1 MMLNAVPEPVREE
14 LVSSWRMSVFS
25 IITHL
30 YVTYCPGGV
39 SEKHNLLKSL
49 EEPSEVG
56 SLTDAPPAL
65 RKWLR
70 WRQRATEI
78 GATMPDPTLLVRGL
92 LKMTRKVLESNREL
106 QFRVSL
112 ARHGLGVHTVPT
124 IDNVTKFA
132 MHVLSECE
140 QLAQMEKKPSTSVPK
155 AEPKIK
161 SLELEKDEG
170 SKGKGKGKD
179 RSGEEERGEKA
190 RGKCRFF
197 LTAEGCRKG
206 RDCRY
211 SHSEKDGKRRCYTCG
226 STKHL
231 APDCPRKGTGEGSP
245 PKPKASKMEG
255 EASQST
261 GKQGED
267 GGTEAE
273 TMN

>member
-14 LVSSWRMSVFS
+14 LVSSRRMSVFS

-161 SLELEKDEG
+161 SLELEKDER
-170 SKGKGKGKD
+170 SKGMGKGKD

-197 LTAEGCRKG
+197 LTVEGCRKG
-206 RDCRY
+206 RVCRY
-211 SHSEKDGKRRCYTCG
+211 SHSESLREGWKEKMLHMWLGRALGPRLSKKGHRRRIDPKAEGVKDGRR
-226 STKHL
+226 SISEH
-231 APDCPRKGTGEGSP
+231 R
-245 PKPKASKMEG
+245 
-255 EASQST
+255 EARRRWRNR
-261 GKQGED
+261 G
-267 GGTEAE
+267 
-273 TMN
+273 